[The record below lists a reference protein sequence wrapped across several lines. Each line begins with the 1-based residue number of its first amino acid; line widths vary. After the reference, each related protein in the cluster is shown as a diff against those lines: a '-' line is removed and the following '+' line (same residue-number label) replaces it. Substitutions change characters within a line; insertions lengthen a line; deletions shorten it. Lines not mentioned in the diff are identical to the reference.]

1 MNSPNHRETDPP
13 TDNHERERA
22 VPIERHAQTIMGAV
36 LVGLVFWVGSTL
48 NTAQTQMAVLEERVV
63 TLTSEVTSL
72 RNQVASGIDD
82 RYRRADA
89 QRDFGRV
96 WNHLASV
103 DEQLDELERRLEN
116 NVARDKEAHP

>member
-1 MNSPNHRETDPP
+1 
-13 TDNHERERA
+13 
-22 VPIERHAQTIMGAV
+22 MGAV

-63 TLTSEVTSL
+63 TLTTEVTSL

-116 NVARDKEAHP
+116 NTARDKEAHP